1 MKHMHILVKGTLI
14 LTLSGFLTKIIG
26 FIYRIFLSH
35 TIGAQGMGIYQLI
48 FPVQA
53 LCFALTV
60 GGIQT
65 AISRLVAAKAA
76 LEEEQSSRD
85 IFLISTFLS
94 VFTAILVS
102 FFLYRHAS
110 WFALHILLEESCTPL
125 LKIMALSLPMGAFH
139 ACVNGYYF
147 ARKKLSVPAAAQ
159 LLEQL
164 ASLEK
169 ETMNSIQ
176 ELIEMTK
183 NYG

>member
-35 TIGAQGMGIYQLI
+35 TIGAQGMGIYQLT

-110 WFALHILLEESCTPL
+110 WFGLHIL
-125 LKIMALSLPMGAFH
+125 
-139 ACVNGYYF
+139 
-147 ARKKLSVPAAAQ
+147 
-159 LLEQL
+159 
-164 ASLEK
+164 
-169 ETMNSIQ
+169 
-176 ELIEMTK
+176 
-183 NYG
+183 

>member
-94 VFTAILVS
+94 IFTAILVS

-147 ARKKLSVPAAAQ
+147 ARK
-159 LLEQL
+159 
-164 ASLEK
+164 
-169 ETMNSIQ
+169 
-176 ELIEMTK
+176 
-183 NYG
+183 

>member
-35 TIGAQGMGIYQLI
+35 TIGAQGMGIYQLT

-102 FFLYRHAS
+102 FSFTAMLPG
-110 WFALHILLEESCTPL
+110 LHCT
-125 LKIMALSLPMGAFH
+125 F
-139 ACVNGYYF
+139 F
-147 ARKKLSVPAAAQ
+147 WKKAVRPF
-159 LLEQL
+159 
-164 ASLEK
+164 
-169 ETMNSIQ
+169 
-176 ELIEMTK
+176 
-183 NYG
+183 

>member
-76 LEEEQSSRD
+76 LRD
-85 IFLISTFLS
+85 FID
-94 VFTAILVS
+94 
-102 FFLYRHAS
+102 
-110 WFALHILLEESCTPL
+110 
-125 LKIMALSLPMGAFH
+125 KI
-139 ACVNGYYF
+139 
-147 ARKKLSVPAAAQ
+147 
-159 LLEQL
+159 
-164 ASLEK
+164 
-169 ETMNSIQ
+169 
-176 ELIEMTK
+176 
-183 NYG
+183 